1 MAFEKIAIRRVSF
14 FSIVIVLVFG
24 LLCGIVY
31 LFSSQQFDAM
41 EQASEKYIRCEN
53 AVDRIENASKYLTQ
67 QSRMAANTGEI
78 SYVNNYFN
86 EVNVDRNR
94 EEGLTQLEADFK
106 GSDVVETIQTAIDHS
121 NELCVTEYYAMRL
134 TLEAY
139 SIDRSLWPDELS
151 AVELSAEDAQLSADD
166 MRKRAVTLLS
176 DDAYEQTRSEIL
188 DSVERSGELLLQKTE
203 NAQSRAKSMFVDSY
217 RKLALCITVFILAA
231 LGICIM
237 VRRLVVKPLM
247 MYNESIRLGEIFPVV
262 GAAEL
267 RNLAET
273 YNAVF
278 RENAER
284 QQLIR
289 HQAEHDALTDLLNR
303 GSFDKLLDMY
313 EADGS
318 SFALIIVDVDIFK
331 SVNDTYGHEMGDAI
345 LKRVSGLLKTAFRSI
360 DHVCRIGGDEFAVIM
375 VEMTSDL
382 AYTIEGK
389 VADMNATLAKPEGDM
404 PAVSLSVGV
413 AFADR
418 LNPGESI
425 FTDADKALYH
435 TKRNGRCGCTIYD
448 AEVAASEVPEGSERA

>member
-1 MAFEKIAIRRVSF
+1 MAFKKISIRRVSF
-14 FSIVIVLVFG
+14 FSIIVVLVVG
-24 LLCGIVY
+24 LLCGVVY
-31 LFSSQQFDAM
+31 LFSSQQFVAM
-41 EQASEKYIRCEN
+41 EQASEKYIRCED
-53 AVDRIENASKYLTQ
+53 AVDKIENASKYLTQ

-78 SYVNNYFN
+78 TYVNNFFN

-94 EEGLTQLEADFK
+94 EKGLTQLEADFK

-121 NELCVTEYYAMRL
+121 NELCITEYYAMRL

-139 SIDRSLWPDELS
+139 GVDRSLWPNELS
-151 AVELSAEDAQLSADD
+151 AIELSTEDAQLSSDD

-188 DSVERSGELLLQKTE
+188 NSVEHSGELLLQKTQG
-203 NAQSRAKSMFVDSY
+203 AQSRAKSMFVDSY

-237 VRRLVVKPLM
+237 VRRLVVKPLL

-267 RNLAET
+267 QNLAET

-278 RENAER
+278 RENTER

-389 VADMNATLAKPEGDM
+389 VADMNAALAKPEGDM

-448 AEVAASEVPEGSERA
+448 AEVAAAEAPEGSERA